1 MDCKAMV
8 MMQLNDRPSA
18 LRGAKMANKNILAGR
33 EREKKKAVLFVVVA
47 IFLFFF
53 SFFLCMKQQ

>member
-33 EREKKKAVLFVVVA
+33 EREKKKQCCSL
-47 IFLFFF
+47 
-53 SFFLCMKQQ
+53 

>member
-33 EREKKKAVLFVVVA
+33 EREKKAVLFVVVA
-47 IFLFFF
+47 IFYFSFLFF
-53 SFFLCMKQQ
+53 CA

>member
-33 EREKKKAVLFVVVA
+33 EIKKKSSVSCCSGD
-47 IFLFFF
+47 FLFFF